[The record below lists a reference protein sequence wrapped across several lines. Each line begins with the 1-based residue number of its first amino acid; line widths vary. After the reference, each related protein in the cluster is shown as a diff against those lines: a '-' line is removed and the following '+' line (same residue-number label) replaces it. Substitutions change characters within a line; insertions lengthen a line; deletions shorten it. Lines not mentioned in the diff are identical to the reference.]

1 MLGKMRLQA
10 VRPEHIQRFY
20 NKLDNEGFA
29 KSTVEIN
36 ASILSNMFKQAG
48 INRAG
53 AKRFFEVWKRYRM
66 L

>member
-48 INRAG
+48 
-53 AKRFFEVWKRYRM
+53 Y
-66 L
+66 